1 MKSDEINSVGK
12 YKKKKYILNLGWGGV
27 SVGIE
32 KFEVGI
38 KVEIFRFL

>member
-12 YKKKKYILNLGWGGV
+12 YKKKKHIPNLGWGGA
-27 SVGIE
+27 SAGIE

-38 KVEIFRFL
+38 KVETSRLL